1 MDNWEISFKAAQCKY
16 LDDELSIL
24 SEAEKFSYRQ
34 YCVDLYRGDDK
45 PEIRLSQPWTTFNI
59 TNKASFYNL
68 VFSGEDLFA
77 NATLNGQPF
86 SYMGNYGLLAFLP
99 VKKCKVE
106 DNPDSIG
113 PIDEL
118 HLKPMT
124 FVEVAGVN
132 FECVNPFK
140 KKDVI
145 PPNKVDDR
153 CFTPEDKTEPNS
165 ATCSGD
171 PYHADFFDYNT
182 QNRYFYKRHKTLFNL
197 YAFDRLRTKNVNSPA
212 LTIVNCE
219 FKYFVN
225 SLNSLI

>member
-1 MDNWEISFKAAQCKY
+1 
-16 LDDELSIL
+16 
-24 SEAEKFSYRQ
+24 
-34 YCVDLYRGDDK
+34 
-45 PEIRLSQPWTTFNI
+45 
-59 TNKASFYNL
+59 
-68 VFSGEDLFA
+68 
-77 NATLNGQPF
+77 
-86 SYMGNYGLLAFLP
+86 MGNYGLLAFLP

-106 DNPDSIG
+106 DNADSIG
-113 PIDEL
+113 PIDDL
-118 HLKPMT
+118 HIKPMT

-140 KKDVI
+140 KKNVI

-171 PYHADFFDYNT
+171 PYHADYFDYNS

-212 LTIVNCE
+212 LTIINCE